1 MLDMNV
7 QHVVGPFALLME
19 GLMQVGLDR
28 LLLAWNEHD
37 VRPRKGE
44 PGTGGRPSK
53 RARARPHPGG
63 QMQLPPG
70 FDGVAAD
77 PALAGGL
84 GRMGQADGPADPP
97 GTEGHGRPGAHG
109 GQGRHVGPDCCRAVR
124 RFHRVL
130 RHVCRHVV
138 SGVSAGWLS
147 VWSRVTLPLCWRPP
161 CGETRKIIR
170 NIACL
175 KRGQG
180 GAGGSTSK
188 KRGQGGAGGSTSN

>member
-1 MLDMNV
+1 MRVLVPVRALINFLEARGMLDMNV

-70 FDGVAAD
+70 FDGVAAYEAAFGPTRRLPEASAAWD
-77 PALAGGL
+77 RLTGQPILQAQRDVAVL
-84 GRMGQADGPADPP
+84 GRMGDKVAMWNQIVV
-97 GTEGHGRPGAHG
+97 
-109 GQGRHVGPDCCRAVR
+109 GQYDD
-124 RFHRVL
+124 F
-130 RHVCRHVV
+130 
-138 SGVSAGWLS
+138 
-147 VWSRVTLPLCWRPP
+147 
-161 CGETRKIIR
+161 
-170 NIACL
+170 IACF
-175 KRGQG
+175 
-180 GAGGSTSK
+180 AMYVAMS
-188 KRGQGGAGGSTSN
+188 